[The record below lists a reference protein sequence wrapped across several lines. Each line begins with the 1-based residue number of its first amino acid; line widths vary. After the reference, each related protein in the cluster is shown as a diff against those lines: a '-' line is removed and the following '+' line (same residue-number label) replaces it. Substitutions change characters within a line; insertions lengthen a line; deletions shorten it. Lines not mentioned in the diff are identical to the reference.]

1 MVEEKNVVLYG
12 EVGDGPRVNV
22 LIKNETMWLTQ
33 KQMAELFDCSQDN
46 IALHLKN
53 IYSEGELTE
62 AATSEDSSEVR
73 IEGNRS
79 VTRKFKN
86 YSLDA
91 IIAVGYRVNSAQAT
105 RFRIWATNVLKE
117 YIIKGFAL
125 DDERLK
131 LAKTVT
137 GKDYF
142 RELLERVRS
151 IRASEQRIW
160 LQVTEIFA
168 ACSID
173 YDKNS
178 PEAKR
183 FFATVQNLFHYAIT
197 GQTAAEIIHSHADR
211 NKPNMGLTTWRG
223 SPDGRIY
230 KYDIRIAKNYLEE
243 SEIKALE
250 RAVNG
255 FFDYIERQIELRK
268 EITMND
274 MASLV
279 IRFLTFNDYKIL
291 EGSGKVS
298 AKQALRKAYAEYEE
312 FNKSQEIGT
321 DFKKFVSEVKKIE
334 SN

>member
-1 MVEEKNVVLYG
+1 MEEKKIILYG
-12 EVGDGPRVNV
+12 EFGDGPQVNV
-22 LIKNETMWLTQ
+22 LIKDDTMWLNQ
-33 KQMAELFDCSQDN
+33 RQMAELFNCSQDN

-62 AATSEDSSEVR
+62 LATSEESSEVR

-79 VTRKFKN
+79 VKRKFKN

-105 RFRIWATNVLKE
+105 RFRIWATKVLKE
-117 YIIKGFAL
+117 YIIKFFSL

-131 LAKTVT
+131 QAKTVI

-168 ACSID
+168 ACSIN

-178 PEAKR
+178 EEAR
-183 FFATVQNLFHYAIT
+183 QFFATVQNLFHYAIT
-197 GQTAAEIIHSHADR
+197 GKTAAEIIHSTANR
-211 NKPNMGLTTWRG
+211 NKPNMGLTTWKG
-223 SPDGRIY
+223 APDGRIY
-230 KYDIRIAKNYLEE
+230 KYDLKVAKNYLDEKA
-243 SEIKALE
+243 IKELE

-255 FFDYIERQIELRK
+255 FFDYIERQIELKK
-268 EITMND
+268 ELTMKD
-274 MASLV
+274 MANLV
-279 IRFLTFNDYKIL
+279 IKFLTFNDYQIL
-291 EGSGKVS
+291 EGNGSVS
-298 AKQALRKAYAEYEE
+298 SKQALRKAYAEYDE
-312 FNKSQEIGT
+312 FNKTQRMGV
-321 DFKKFVSEVKKIE
+321 DFTKFVEEVKQIE
-334 SN
+334 K